1 MTPVTR
7 STKEDRRREIVEAA
21 TREFA
26 RGGLYGTPV
35 EAIAKR
41 VGVSQPYL
49 FQLFGTKK
57 DLFIAAVRRA
67 FERTVATFRTAAAEA
82 GEDAGP
88 AEILAVMG
96 NAYQQLLDDRSLL
109 LMQMQ
114 AYVACSDKEIRDVV
128 RGEMLRLVTF
138 VQAASGAPE
147 EAIREWLAYGM
158 LMNVTAAVDLEGVD
172 EDWAR
177 MMCPVTASSLD
188 KMAKD
193 AVGKVQRTGAMVKR
207 AGAAKLAANAEA
219 APGGAAEKAT
229 TAEARTK

>member
-1 MTPVTR
+1 MPAMKATTR
-7 STKEDRRREIVEAA
+7 LSKEERRREIVEAA

-26 RGGLYGTPV
+26 VGGLYGTPV

-82 GEDAGP
+82 GEDADMKTVLIAMG
-88 AEILAVMG
+88 LA
-96 NAYQQLLDDRSLL
+96 YHRLLADRNLL

-114 AYVACSDKEIRDVV
+114 AYAACGDEDVREAV
-128 RGEMLRLVTF
+128 REEFLRLVRF
-138 VQAASGAPE
+138 VQGASGA
-147 EAIREWLAYGM
+147 ADYDVREWLAQGM
-158 LMNVTAAVDLEGVD
+158 LMNVAAAMDLSNVD

-177 MMCPVTASSLD
+177 MCIGGEIL
-188 KMAKD
+188 
-193 AVGKVQRTGAMVKR
+193 
-207 AGAAKLAANAEA
+207 EA
-219 APGGAAEKAT
+219 HK
-229 TAEARTK
+229 